1 MGVCCSARDNRNPKT
16 KIDIKAVSRKSQAS
30 LDKHKNKSLAMERQ
44 MYEIIQLGKPWT
56 DSEFPPERKSL
67 YDPKIDT
74 EVDDPRKFNNLTWKR
89 ASEIFKPVYIFEDGV
104 EPNDINQG

>member
-1 MGVCCSARDNRNPKT
+1 
-16 KIDIKAVSRKSQAS
+16 
-30 LDKHKNKSLAMERQ
+30 MERQ

-56 DSEFPPERKSL
+56 DAEFPPERKSL

-89 ASEIFKPVYIFEDGV
+89 ASEIFNPVYIFEDGV
-104 EPNDINQG
+104 EPNDINQGQLGNCYFLAALSSLAEFPQRVKAMFVT